1 MTDYRIYE
9 EYFKNLNISSDEAKI
24 LINYLSALAEI
35 GINNFVEKEMI
46 V

>member
-1 MTDYRIYE
+1 MTDYRVCE

-35 GINNFVEKEMI
+35 GMNNYIEKEI
-46 V
+46 EL